1 VAVSRG
7 KERVWIVSNPT
18 DFATVC
24 AHPEAKRMTVFKHMI
39 HERGLD
45 HARYK
50 EKVPYDPAPIV
61 PIKDLVQL
69 KNREIPC
76 VLTYA
81 QVWEK
86 YKSKDSS
93 KKDQKRKKKNKK

>member
-1 VAVSRG
+1 
-7 KERVWIVSNPT
+7 
-18 DFATVC
+18 
-24 AHPEAKRMTVFKHMI
+24 
-39 HERGLD
+39 
-45 HARYK
+45 
-50 EKVPYDPAPIV
+50 V